1 MTAVGTPLPPGGGR
15 LVDFRGIV
23 FASAA
28 MQRRFCLQKGGGRNL
43 ALTRERKEMLVRQFA
58 EMAAR
63 SSAIIFTE
71 NQGLTVAEMTQVR
84 RRVREAEGAYHVVKN
99 TLLRLALAQ
108 AGLPVPDDLLR
119 GPTAVSFCMGEV
131 PPVAKALVEA
141 TKDLERLQIKGGI
154 LEGRVMDP
162 EGIQALAELPTRD
175 VLMAQVLGGIQG
187 PARQVAGVV
196 AGSIRQILN
205 LLQARI
211 EQLEAA

>member
-1 MTAVGTPLPPGGGR
+1 M
-15 LVDFRGIV
+15 
-23 FASAA
+23 
-28 MQRRFCLQKGGGRNL
+28 

-63 SSAIIFTE
+63 SSALIFTE

-108 AGLPVPDDLLR
+108 AGLPVPDELLR
-119 GPTAVSFCMGEV
+119 GPTAVSFCLGEV

-141 TKDLERLQIKGGI
+141 TKEMERLQIKGGI

-162 EGIQALAELPTRD
+162 EGIRALADLPTRE

-196 AGSIRQILN
+196 AGGIRQILN

-211 EQLEAA
+211 EQLETA

>member
-1 MTAVGTPLPPGGGR
+1 
-15 LVDFRGIV
+15 
-23 FASAA
+23 
-28 MQRRFCLQKGGGRNL
+28 L

-84 RRVREAEGAYHVVKN
+84 RRVREAEGTYHVVKN

-141 TKDLERLQIKGGI
+141 TKELERLQIKGGI

-162 EGIQALAELPTRD
+162 EGIRALADLPTRD

>member
-1 MTAVGTPLPPGGGR
+1 M
-15 LVDFRGIV
+15 
-23 FASAA
+23 
-28 MQRRFCLQKGGGRNL
+28 

-63 SSAIIFTE
+63 SSALIFTE

-108 AGLPVPDDLLR
+108 AGLPIPDELLR
-119 GPTAVSFCMGEV
+119 GPTAVSFCLGEV

-141 TKDLERLQIKGGI
+141 TKELERLQIKGGI

-162 EGIQALAELPTRD
+162 EGIRALADLPTRE

-196 AGSIRQILN
+196 AGGIRQILN

-211 EQLEAA
+211 EQLETA

>member
-1 MTAVGTPLPPGGGR
+1 M
-15 LVDFRGIV
+15 
-23 FASAA
+23 
-28 MQRRFCLQKGGGRNL
+28 

-63 SSAIIFTE
+63 SSALIFTE

-108 AGLPVPDDLLR
+108 AGLPVPDELLR
-119 GPTAVSFCMGEV
+119 GPTAVSFCLGEV

-141 TKDLERLQIKGGI
+141 TKEMERLQIKGGI

-162 EGIQALAELPTRD
+162 EGIQALADLPTRE

-196 AGSIRQILN
+196 AGGIRQILN

-211 EQLEAA
+211 EQLETA

>member
-1 MTAVGTPLPPGGGR
+1 M
-15 LVDFRGIV
+15 
-23 FASAA
+23 
-28 MQRRFCLQKGGGRNL
+28 
-43 ALTRERKEMLVRQFA
+43 ALTRERKETLVRQFA

-108 AGLPVPDDLLR
+108 AGIPVPDDLLR
-119 GPTAVSFCMGEV
+119 GPTVVSFCLGEV

-141 TKDLERLQIKGGI
+141 TKELERLQIKGGL
-154 LEGRVMDP
+154 LEGRVMTP
-162 EGIQALAELPTRD
+162 EEIQALAELPTRD

-196 AGSIRQILN
+196 AGGIRQILN

>member
-1 MTAVGTPLPPGGGR
+1 M
-15 LVDFRGIV
+15 
-23 FASAA
+23 
-28 MQRRFCLQKGGGRNL
+28 

>member
-1 MTAVGTPLPPGGGR
+1 
-15 LVDFRGIV
+15 
-23 FASAA
+23 
-28 MQRRFCLQKGGGRNL
+28 L

-63 SSAIIFTE
+63 SSALIFTE

-108 AGLPVPDDLLR
+108 AGLPIPDELLR
-119 GPTAVSFCMGEV
+119 GPTAVSFCLGEV

-141 TKDLERLQIKGGI
+141 TKELERLQIKGGI

-162 EGIQALAELPTRD
+162 EGIRALADLPTRE

-196 AGSIRQILN
+196 AGGIRQILN

-211 EQLEAA
+211 EQLETA